1 MQTNGRIRRIKRQ
14 LHEGKK
20 MSDKLINRK
29 RKYSN
34 SAPHTIYLD
43 IDNYEKYNKKYNK
56 KSLRQY
62 IDGAI
67 KAAIENEEIWQEFYV
82 KAVLKGK

>member
-1 MQTNGRIRRIKRQ
+1 MT
-14 LHEGKK
+14 E
-20 MSDKLINRK
+20 KLINRK

-34 SAPHTIYLD
+34 SAPHTIYIN
-43 IDNYEKYNKKYNK
+43 IDSYENYNKKYNK

-67 KAAIENEEIWQEFYV
+67 KAALENEEIWQEFYL
-82 KAVLKGK
+82 KAVLRSK

>member
-1 MQTNGRIRRIKRQ
+1 MQTNEKIRRIKRK
-14 LHEGKK
+14 LHEGEK
-20 MSDKLINRK
+20 MAEKLINRK

-34 SAPHTIYLD
+34 SSPHTIYID
-43 IDNYEKYNKKYNK
+43 IDNFNEYNKKYNK

-67 KAAIENEEIWQEFYV
+67 KAAIENEQIWQEFY
-82 KAVLKGK
+82 LKPVIREK

>member
-1 MQTNGRIRRIKRQ
+1 MG
-14 LHEGKK
+14 E
-20 MSDKLINRK
+20 KLINRK

-34 SAPHTIYLD
+34 SSPHTIYLD
-43 IDNYEKYNKKYNK
+43 NEAYENYNKKYNK

-67 KAAIENEEIWQEFYV
+67 KAAIQNEQIWQEFY
-82 KAVLKGK
+82 LKSILRNK

>member
-1 MQTNGRIRRIKRQ
+1 MD
-14 LHEGKK
+14 E
-20 MSDKLINRK
+20 KLINRK

-43 IDNYEKYNKKYNK
+43 IDNFNKYDKKYNK
-56 KSLRQY
+56 KSLKQF

-67 KAAIENEEIWQEFYV
+67 KAALENEKIWQEFY
-82 KAVLKGK
+82 LKPIIQGK

>member
-1 MQTNGRIRRIKRQ
+1 MQ
-14 LHEGKK
+14 E
-20 MSDKLINRK
+20 KLINRK

-34 SAPHTIYLD
+34 SSPHTIYID
-43 IDNYEKYNKKYNK
+43 IENYENYNKKYNK

-67 KAAIENEEIWQEFYV
+67 KAALENEEIWQEFYL
-82 KAVLKGK
+82 KAVLRSK